1 MKPNKRRKARAPG
14 SSTAQDDDWYA
25 SPAGLLSTHPLSAEA
40 SAIRSKLPLTD
51 ANTKTKFIRKMFKHL
66 DVTIPH
72 SVEYKAKWHS
82 LSLDQAKQYYNER
95 RVHMVGERRMIDW
108 SNSLAVEPDD
118 KSPGAAVA
126 FWYSLDEATCLP
138 DAIQVG
144 LESTTNGEFAE
155 VYLLTYKHQ
164 SFSNVP
170 DFVKILDCEEVSI

>member
-1 MKPNKRRKARAPG
+1 M
-14 SSTAQDDDWYA
+14 
-25 SPAGLLSTHPLSAEA
+25 
-40 SAIRSKLPLTD
+40 RSKLPPTD
-51 ANTKTKFIRKMFKHL
+51 ANAKTKRIRQMFQIL
-66 DVTIPH
+66 DVKISH
-72 SVEYKAKWHS
+72 SIEYKNEWFS
-82 LSLDQAKQYYNER
+82 LSLDQLKQYYDER